1 VNFQITLKRKC
12 CVLTNTH
19 SVVLGNKREIDISID
34 KLKSF
39 ENNQVESKIVYS
51 TIDEELWR
59 RRNGKLSQKDYITC
73 DKTISQF
80 FTEYYKVQNQQDKRK
95 KDIMFGVLYNS
106 DASPIKREDKRG
118 KKPDELT
125 IIIRM
130 IVLSVLKNKKI
141 STHNMTLFDWLRK
154 FYIINDGFYADYKSD
169 RKV

>member
-1 VNFQITLKRKC
+1 LEGEWYVNFQIVLKRKC

-19 SVVLGNKREIDISID
+19 RVVLGNKREIDISID

-95 KDIMFGVLYNS
+95 KDIIFGVLYNS
-106 DASPIKREDKRG
+106 DVSPIKREDKRG

-130 IVLSVLKNKKI
+130 IVLSVLKN
-141 STHNMTLFDWLRK
+141 
-154 FYIINDGFYADYKSD
+154 
-169 RKV
+169 

>member
-1 VNFQITLKRKC
+1 MKC

-19 SVVLGNKREIDISID
+19 RVGLGNKREIDTSID

-141 STHNMTLFDWLRK
+141 ST
-154 FYIINDGFYADYKSD
+154 
-169 RKV
+169 